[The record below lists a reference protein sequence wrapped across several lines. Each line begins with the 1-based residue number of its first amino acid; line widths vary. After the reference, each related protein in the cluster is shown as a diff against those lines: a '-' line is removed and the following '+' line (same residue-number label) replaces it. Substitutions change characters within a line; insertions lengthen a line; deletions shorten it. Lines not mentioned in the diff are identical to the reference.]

1 MRLTVGKGGVRLDRY
16 LVGHL
21 EGVSRA
27 TVMKYLKEG
36 RALVNGLRARPGLFV
51 RDGDAIDLPGFDDAV
66 ARIRE
71 GRAEGVPNV
80 ARVRQPLAVP
90 VIYEDD
96 DMIVVDKPPGLVMH
110 PGEGHE
116 EEGLDLLLRKRYGPS
131 ARLVHRIDRD
141 TSGVVVVARGHPQS
155 AARLTDAFRQGDAE
169 KTYLAL
175 VWGVPDPAQG
185 TVDAPIVDRK
195 VPGERPRVAEGG
207 REARTEYETLEAFGR
222 FAWLKLRPK
231 TGRRHQIRAHMAH
244 LGHPLAVDRVH
255 AARRQL
261 KLKDLRPELP
271 PTWKNPVVLDRQP
284 LHASELVLRHPRTG
298 EEMKFTAPLPPDLA
312 EVLRLLREAAP
323 ATGV

>member
-1 MRLTVGKGGVRLDRY
+1 MKLTVEKGGERLDRY

-36 RALVNGLRARPGLFV
+36 RARVNGFRARPGLFV
-51 RDGDAIDLPGFDDAV
+51 KEGDAIDLPGFDDAV

-71 GRAEGVPNV
+71 GHAEGVPEV

-116 EEGLDLLLRKRYGPS
+116 DEGLDLLLRKRYGPS

-185 TVDAPIVDRK
+185 VVDAPIVDTK
-195 VPGERPRVAEGG
+195 EPGERPRVAEGG

-244 LGHPLAVDRVH
+244 MGHPLAVDRVH
-255 AARRQL
+255 AGRRQL
-261 KLKDLRPELP
+261 KLKDLRPSLP
-271 PTWKNPVVLDRQP
+271 ATWKNPVVLDRQP
-284 LHASELVLRHPRTG
+284 LHAAELVLRHPRTG
-298 EEMKFTAPLPPDLA
+298 EEMRFTAPLPPDLA
-312 EVLRLLREAAP
+312 EVLRLLRG
-323 ATGV
+323 TFTNC

>member
-1 MRLTVGKGGVRLDRY
+1 MKLTVEGDGGRLDRY

-27 TVMKYLKEG
+27 LVMKYLKEG
-36 RALVNGLRARPGLFV
+36 RARVNGHRARPGVFV
-51 RDGDAIDLPGFDDAV
+51 KEGDAIDLPGFDEAV
-66 ARIRE
+66 ERIRE
-71 GRAEGVPNV
+71 GRAEGVPSV

-90 VIYEDD
+90 VIYEDE

-116 EEGLDLLLRKRYGPS
+116 DEGLDLLLRRRYGAS

-155 AARLTDAFRQGDAE
+155 AARLTEAFREGDVE

-185 TVDAPIVDRK
+185 VVDAPIMDRK
-195 VPGERPRVAEGG
+195 EPGERPRIAEGG

-222 FAWLKLRPK
+222 FAWLKVRPK

-244 LGHPLAVDRVH
+244 IGHPLAVDRVH
-255 AARRQL
+255 AGRRQL

-284 LHASELVLRHPRTG
+284 LHAAELVLRHPRTG
-298 EEMKFTAPLPPDLA
+298 EEMKFVAPLPPDLA
-312 EVLRLLREAAP
+312 EVLRLLREEP
-323 ATGV
+323 GR

>member
-1 MRLTVGKGGVRLDRY
+1 MKLTVGEDGGRLDRY
-16 LVGHL
+16 LVAHL
-21 EGVSRA
+21 DGVSRA

-36 RALVNGLRARPGLFV
+36 RARVNGFRARPGLFV
-51 RDGDAIDLPGFDDAV
+51 KEGDEIDLPGFDEAV

-71 GRAEGVPNV
+71 GRAEGVPEV
-80 ARVRQPLAVP
+80 RRVRQPLAVP
-90 VIYEDD
+90 VIYEDE

-116 EEGLDLLLRKRYGPS
+116 DEGLDLLLRKRYGKS

-155 AARLTDAFRQGDAE
+155 AARLTDAFREGDVE
-169 KTYLAL
+169 KTYFAL
-175 VWGVPDPAQG
+175 VRGVPDPPKGAI
-185 TVDAPIVDRK
+185 DAPIVDTK
-195 VPGERPRVAEGG
+195 EPGERPRVAEGG

-231 TGRRHQIRAHMAH
+231 TGRRHQIRAHMAFI
-244 LGHPLAVDRVH
+244 GHPLAVDRVH
-255 AARRQL
+255 AGRRQL
-261 KLKDLRPELP
+261 KVKDLRPDLP

-284 LHASELVLRHPRTG
+284 LHAAELVLRHPRTG

-312 EVLRLLREAAP
+312 EVLRLLRES
-323 ATGV
+323 AT